1 MQSDGSPHFLRLPQE
16 RPMYHASSS
25 PRASRSPCEELS
37 GSRRGPSEIGSPK
50 STRNPMTDWQIRTKR
65 PLRGPIREEAGPT
78 LKNYITPAGLQR
90 LKEEHLFLLSRE
102 RPAVVEVVAWA
113 ASNGD
118 RSENADYLYGKRRLG
133 QIDSRIRFLTK
144 RIDAA
149 VVTDP
154 AATRPRSA
162 ATRVFFGATVTYKG
176 AVGPEHVVSLVGID
190 EVTLDRGYIS
200 WRSPLA
206 NALMKASPGSRVYL
220 RAPAKTQHLEII
232 DVEYAPIPMDPFREP
247 LGAQSTPKVEG
258 S

>member
-1 MQSDGSPHFLRLPQE
+1 MREAP
-16 RPMYHASSS
+16 
-25 PRASRSPCEELS
+25 
-37 GSRRGPSEIGSPK
+37 GP
-50 STRNPMTDWQIRTKR
+50 
-65 PLRGPIREEAGPT
+65 L

-90 LKEEHLFLLSRE
+90 LKDEHRFLLSRE

-149 VVTDP
+149 VVVDP
-154 AATRPRSA
+154 AAPRPGSA
-162 ATRVFFGATVTYKG
+162 ATRVFFGATVTYKDAAG
-176 AVGPEHVVSLVGID
+176 LEHVVSIVGID
-190 EVTLDRGYIS
+190 EVDLDRGYIS

-206 NALMKASPGSRVYL
+206 NALMKASPGDRVDL
-220 RAPAKTQHLEII
+220 RAPAKTEHLEII
-232 DVEYAPIPMDPFREP
+232 DVEYAPIPMDPFCEP
-247 LGAQSTPKVEG
+247 LGAQSTPKVER